1 MRVRDME
8 IGEVQERFAN
18 LVWDHEPIPS
28 GQLVK
33 LCCSGKYTETE
44 LNRMLSGRGGLVA
57 YTGSNDMRYLLAEAE
72 HDKKIAGVVEAFH
85 YQIAKE
91 VGAMAVV
98 MKGKVDQII
107 LTGGIAH
114 SKYVTDVIRD
124 YVSSIAPVYVYPGE
138 HEMESL
144 GEQSY
149 EALIGKAE
157 VFEL

>member
-1 MRVRDME
+1 MIYQTAQE
-8 IGEVQERFAN
+8 IGKKA
-18 LVWDHEPIPS
+18 
-28 GQLVK
+28 
-33 LCCSGKYTETE
+33 
-44 LNRMLSGRGGLVA
+44 VA
-57 YTGSNDMRYLLAEAE
+57 L
-72 HDKKIAGVVEAFH
+72 
-85 YQIAKE
+85 
-91 VGAMAVV
+91 
-98 MKGKVDQII
+98 KGDVNAII

-138 HEMESL
+138 REMESL

>member
-1 MRVRDME
+1 MAE
-8 IGEVQERFAN
+8 SGNALAKQ
-18 LVWDHEPIPS
+18 VW
-28 GQLVK
+28 
-33 LCCSGKYTETE
+33 
-44 LNRMLSGRGGLVA
+44 
-57 YTGSNDMRYLLAEAE
+57 
-72 HDKKIAGVVEAFH
+72 EAFF
-85 YQIAKE
+85 YQIAKDA
-91 VGAMAVV
+91 GAMAAVLH
-98 MKGKVDQII
+98 GKVDQII

>member
-1 MRVRDME
+1 MAYVHDTDVKAIEAKALAGDEDCKKALDAMIYQTAQE
-8 IGEVQERFAN
+8 IGKKA
-18 LVWDHEPIPS
+18 
-28 GQLVK
+28 
-33 LCCSGKYTETE
+33 
-44 LNRMLSGRGGLVA
+44 VA
-57 YTGSNDMRYLLAEAE
+57 L
-72 HDKKIAGVVEAFH
+72 
-85 YQIAKE
+85 
-91 VGAMAVV
+91 
-98 MKGKVDQII
+98 KGDVNAII

>member
-1 MRVRDME
+1 MKKRLGNYM
-8 IGEVQERFAN
+8 QEYAVGLFTILLFVFCMIFLPNFSSAKN
-18 LVWDHEPIPS
+18 LVNIS
-28 GQLVK
+28 TQI
-33 LCCSGKYTETE
+33 SI
-44 LNRMLSGRGGLVA
+44 NGLIA
-57 YTGSNDMRYLLAEAE
+57 TGMTF
-72 HDKKIAGVVEAFH
+72 V
-85 YQIAKE
+85 
-91 VGAMAVV
+91 
-98 MKGKVDQII
+98 I

>member
-1 MRVRDME
+1 M
-8 IGEVQERFAN
+8 QFTFAKI
-18 LVWDHEPIPS
+18 LPIAAA
-28 GQLVK
+28 VA
-33 LCCSGKYTETE
+33 
-44 LNRMLSGRGGLVA
+44 LVA
-57 YTGSNDMRYLLAEAE
+57 ACG
-72 HDKKIAGVVEAFH
+72 KKEEKPVESAAPAPAATAAADTSGGETIVKIGH
-85 YQIAKE
+85 A
-91 VGAMAVV
+91 AP
-98 MKGKVDQII
+98 